1 MTDSPRFIAAGVWS
15 VRITPQ
21 GGKRLLDGE
30 DTDSGKARQLFHNAI
45 RDEPA
50 TTVVE
55 LVNPAGDVVDHST
68 GAYLG
73 RHSAL
78 TH

>member
-1 MTDSPRFIAAGVWS
+1 MVESARSIASGVWS
-15 VRITPQ
+15 IFITRQ

-30 DTDSGKARQLFHNAI
+30 ETDSGKARQLFHNAI

-50 TTVVE
+50 STLIE
-55 LVNPAGDVVDHST
+55 LENPQGRVVDHST
-68 GAYLG
+68 GAFVG
-73 RHSAL
+73 PHSSL